1 MTILIIGGTRGTG
14 KICVEQLLAQGKQVR
29 LAARNAEKARK
40 LFGDR
45 VEHVVVDLAH
55 PDGALKRAFDGVEQV
70 VFTAAVGAGPAK
82 ESEVRAVDFEG
93 VVATVTAAEEA
104 GFTGR
109 FVYMTTTGVHH
120 RSAFM
125 GFLNFIKGDLSGWRA
140 RAEQA
145 ITEGGLDYVI
155 VRAGALTNG
164 AGGQALQITAGDR
177 PLTFGTWV
185 NRSDVAAVILERLFA
200 SDALPRDISVVH
212 A

>member
-1 MTILIIGGTRGTG
+1 
-14 KICVEQLLAQGKQVR
+14 
-29 LAARNAEKARK
+29 

-55 PDGALKRAFDGVEQV
+55 PEGALKGVFDGVDHV

-82 ESEVRAVDFEG
+82 ESEVRAVDFGG
-93 VVATVTAAEEA
+93 VAATVTAANEA
-104 GFTGR
+104 GFRGR

-125 GFLNFIKGDLSGWRA
+125 GLLNFLKGDLSGWRA

-145 ITEGGLDYVI
+145 IADSGLDYVI

-164 AGGQALQITAGDR
+164 AGGRALQITEGDR

-185 NRSDVAAVILERLFA
+185 NRSDVAATILERLFA
-200 SDALPRDISVVH
+200 GSVLPRDISVVH